1 LYKSL
6 HHFEK
11 ETEGEGVENPSD
23 DRACKEHPRGGQ
35 GVPMSRAMKALTA
48 PQSQK
53 SERTSQVEGA
63 ARAEPTAKM
72 LEEKRGR
79 GESNK
84 A

>member
-1 LYKSL
+1 
-6 HHFEK
+6 
-11 ETEGEGVENPSD
+11 
-23 DRACKEHPRGGQ
+23 
-35 GVPMSRAMKALTA
+35 MSRAMKALTA

-53 SERTSQVEGA
+53 SERTSQGEGA

-72 LEEKRGR
+72 LEEKPQGELLTILEETRGR